1 VGDGS
6 WSNGADAYWTA
17 NHQGKTKPAGYGQP
31 GFTRYDLYLWELG
44 IKNDREVPTYA
55 NMPSVGPENPRP
67 QCYRDRTG
75 SSAVGNPRRRL
86 FHVAI
91 VDCGTYSVSGNS
103 TPRMTGKYAK
113 FFMTEPASQG
123 EVYGEFVEM
132 IKPGDESGV
141 LHQIVRL
148 HK

>member
-44 IKNDREVPTYA
+44 ITNDREVPTYA

-113 FFMTEPASQG
+113 F
-123 EVYGEFVEM
+123 
-132 IKPGDESGV
+132 
-141 LHQIVRL
+141 L
-148 HK
+148 